1 MALIIVLKNS
11 RAAAA
16 LKQCDLVQPERK
28 LCSENLEGSFW
39 AKVFDGK
46 IGKNF

>member
-1 MALIIVLKNS
+1 M
-11 RAAAA
+11 
-16 LKQCDLVQPERK
+16 DLVQPERK

>member
-16 LKQCDLVQPERK
+16 LKQCEVQPERK